1 MTETVPSPV
10 SKVGI
15 GNLLNAWDR
24 YIPLI
29 PDLLPGTSPTD
40 AMHLR
45 RQAFLSS
52 LNDGLPSANS
62 SGATSGK
69 VPLFTTSTDSA
80 SLSISSMVPPA
91 S

>member
-1 MTETVPSPV
+1 V

>member
-1 MTETVPSPV
+1 M
-10 SKVGI
+10 

-29 PDLLPGTSPTD
+29 PDLVPGTSPTD
-40 AMHLR
+40 DMHLR

-52 LNDGLPSANS
+52 LKEGLPSANS
-62 SGATSGK
+62 SGETSGK
-69 VPLFTTSTDSA
+69 EPQLITSTDSA